1 MATFRKRGN
10 LQWEARV
17 RRKGYPTTC
26 KTFEIK
32 ADAEAWARSIEAE
45 MDKGAFVTRKEAEST
60 TLGELLQRYLEE
72 KVPSMADPVR
82 DGDRVKF
89 IQKRPIALRILST
102 IRGKDIAAFIK
113 DRASEGVG
121 ENTIRL
127 DCGLL
132 SRVFNYARRNLG
144 MESLSNPVELVE
156 KPKAPPGRVRR
167 ISKQEMEQLLACAS
181 PLSFQ
186 AIVRF
191 AVESAMRRSEIAS
204 LVWEHVDLAQRTAY
218 LPKTKNGEERTV
230 PLSPTALEI
239 LEQAKLGRT
248 GNSVFSM
255 GADAITQAM
264 ERARKKAGIENL
276 HFHDLRHEAISRLFE
291 ETDLDVMEIK
301 SISGHRSLQ
310 MLARYSHLRA
320 HHLAHRL
327 AGAKRG
333 ERVSPT
339 KESTAPVKTLG
350 RPRKG
355 E

>member
-1 MATFRKRGN
+1 
-10 LQWEARV
+10 
-17 RRKGYPTTC
+17 
-26 KTFEIK
+26 
-32 ADAEAWARSIEAE
+32 
-45 MDKGAFVTRKEAEST
+45 
-60 TLGELLQRYLEE
+60 
-72 KVPSMADPVR
+72 
-82 DGDRVKF
+82 
-89 IQKRPIALRILST
+89 
-102 IRGKDIAAFIK
+102 
-113 DRASEGVG
+113 
-121 ENTIRL
+121 
-127 DCGLL
+127 
-132 SRVFNYARRNLG
+132 
-144 MESLSNPVELVE
+144 
-156 KPKAPPGRVRR
+156 
-167 ISKQEMEQLLACAS
+167 
-181 PLSFQ
+181 
-186 AIVRF
+186 
-191 AVESAMRRSEIAS
+191 MRRSEIAS

-320 HHLAHRL
+320 HHLADRL

-339 KESTAPVKTLG
+339 KELTAPVKTLG